1 METARRGGIVPK
13 PLRYASPRSPKDIH
27 NAKHPP
33 NLMRPCRPKT
43 HAAFAAILLAT
54 AAGCKHAEPQ
64 LVSNTLEV
72 QPASL
77 SFAYDETGIPKRIG
91 VETNAAA
98 FRFSVNY
105 ADAEAEW
112 LETALGE
119 ACITVSATSAN
130 RSEHD
135 RSATVTVTADRAEPC
150 TVTVTQRAQGSP
162 DIFSITLSPELLEFP
177 ADGDLTGEANV
188 VTAGSGLSA
197 RTETDDTW
205 YTARMNG
212 NKVVVEAAP
221 NTAAARREGCVT
233 VTNAQGGSAV
243 LAIGQAGMP
252 ETFDIVLDP
261 ASLTFA
267 ASGDGLTKTVTVATQ
282 GTGITTETTADC
294 AEWLAAAAEGNRITV
309 TAAINYGGERSGRIT
324 VRNTEGASAPLE
336 VTQKAAGDDGIALE
350 PRKLTFGPEG
360 GSKNCAIVT
369 EGTGLTAET
378 DAGSTAWLAAS
389 AEGALLTVSVAPWDG
404 SGLRSGTVTVRN
416 AEGGEAVLAIEQS
429 GTETA
434 DLSGTWQWSSRCTTD
449 EGWEDAVTVS
459 GTAFVVRDG
468 DGYTIT
474 GIAGAGIRRLGATEP
489 EMHLVLRNGR
499 AGISYGEAFEK
510 DGIRYYSA
518 AQLSFPS
525 GIIKAWTATETF
537 AEITVEETTLDGR
550 RCERM
555 TLPDLLAAD
564 SALFP
569 DKAQLW
575 GETGEVCYIYYET
588 MRIGGSEIPVPIE
601 YHRNIVLTRECP

>member
-1 METARRGGIVPK
+1 MARQK
-13 PLRYASPRSPKDIH
+13 KSA
-27 NAKHPP
+27 
-33 NLMRPCRPKT
+33 
-43 HAAFAAILLAT
+43 
-54 AAGCKHAEPQ
+54 
-64 LVSNTLEV
+64 VSAWE
-72 QPASL
+72 AW
-77 SFAYDETGIPKRIG
+77 PKRAIAIFVLILFG
-91 VETNAAA
+91 V
-98 FRFSVNY
+98 Y
-105 ADAEAEW
+105 A
-112 LETALGE
+112 LVFFTG
-119 ACITVSATSAN
+119 
-130 RSEHD
+130 D
-135 RSATVTVTADRAEPC
+135 RSATPKLGIDLQGGTRVTLVPQGEEPTQDQLNQARVILENRVNGMGVTGAS
-150 TVTVTQRAQGSP
+150 VV
-162 DIFSITLSPELLEFP
+162 
-177 ADGDLTGEANV
+177 ADGNTLVITVPGEDV
-188 VTAGSGLSA
+188 
-197 RTETDDTW
+197 
-205 YTARMNG
+205 
-212 NKVVVEAAP
+212 
-221 NTAAARREGCVT
+221 
-233 VTNAQGGSAV
+233 AQAQALGQTSQLLFRPV
-243 LAIGQAGMP
+243 GQAGMP

-537 AEITVEETTLDGR
+537 AEITVEETTVDGR